1 MTLKELRATTSLC
14 PGTQCK
20 VLKLLSSLLT
30 LHSCLQWSHHKPSM
44 LAKQRPLTV
53 IAEVVISLGVQNAK
67 HWLLPNV
74 NYQLCTK
81 DYVKWAV
88 LTLCTFSSH
97 LTCCPLQPT
106 STTVTEQQRSSGR
119 LFGSLAPT
127 VARAIYINWLHF
139 PNC

>member
-1 MTLKELRATTSLC
+1 
-14 PGTQCK
+14 
-20 VLKLLSSLLT
+20 
-30 LHSCLQWSHHKPSM
+30 M

-88 LTLCTFSSH
+88 LTLCIFSSH
-97 LTCCPLQPT
+97 LMCCPLQPT